1 MPYVVCKQNP
11 IIQQMSFEDILSNK
25 IDISKILI
33 SNKGNTRT
41 FYRKTLNP
49 EFLEHYDFQSMTL
62 KLSVFVSKYKTL
74 FDAERQSLY
83 SKFPIAKK
91 TGGVRIISAPCDAL
105 KIALT
110 ELKNIFEND
119 FGALYHTSAYAYIK
133 NRSTVD
139 CARKHQSNESKWFAK
154 LDFSDFFGSTTEEFV
169 FRVFSDIFPFS
180 EIVKT
185 TLGKELLQQS
195 LNLCFLD
202 GGLPQGTPIS
212 PIITNIM
219 MIPIDHYLSN
229 HFRKMDNQFVY
240 TRYADDI
247 FVSSRYDFDVKLV
260 QSFIEDTIRLFNAP
274 LYINHKKT
282 RYGSSAGRNWMLGV
296 MLNKDNK
303 ITLGHKN
310 HKTFKAVLANY
321 IGDCK
326 NGRRWA
332 ANEVQ
337 VLQGNISYYRMVEG
351 EYIDY
356 IIEHYNEKFNV
367 NIFELI
373 KADLKGDEKLP
384 LKENFT
390 FK

>member
-1 MPYVVCKQNP
+1 MPYVVCKQSP
-11 IIQQMSFEDILSNK
+11 IIHQMSFEDILNNN
-25 IDISKILI
+25 IDISKILV

-41 FYRKTLNP
+41 FYRKNLDNRI
-49 EFLEHYDFQSMTL
+49 LEQLDLSSL
-62 KLSVFVSKYKTL
+62 IAKLSAFILKYQPL
-74 FDAERQSLY
+74 FEADRQSLY
-83 SKFPIAKK
+83 TKFPIAKK

-133 NRSTVD
+133 NRNTVD
-139 CARKHQSNESKWFAK
+139 CAKKHQSNESKWFAK

-169 FRVFSDIFPFS
+169 FRTFSDIFPFS
-180 EIVKT
+180 EVVKT
-185 TLGKELLQQS
+185 SVGKVALEQC

-212 PIITNIM
+212 PTITNIM
-219 MIPIDHYLSN
+219 MIPIDHYLAN
-229 HFRKMDNQFVY
+229 HFRKMENQFVY

-247 FVSSRYDFDVKLV
+247 FVSSRYDFDIKFV
-260 QSFIEDTIRLFNAP
+260 QSFIEDTLKMFNSP
-274 LYINHKKT
+274 HCINKKKT

-310 HKTFKAVLANY
+310 HKTFKAVLTNY
-321 IGDCK
+321 VRDCK
-326 NGRRWA
+326 SGNRWEP
-332 ANEVQ
+332 NEVQ
-337 VLQGNISYYRMVEG
+337 VLQGNISYYRMVEE

-356 IIEHYNEKFNV
+356 IIEHYNEKFGV
-367 NIFELI
+367 DIHELI
-373 KADLKGDEKLP
+373 KADLRGDDILP
-384 LKENFT
+384 IKI
-390 FK
+390 K